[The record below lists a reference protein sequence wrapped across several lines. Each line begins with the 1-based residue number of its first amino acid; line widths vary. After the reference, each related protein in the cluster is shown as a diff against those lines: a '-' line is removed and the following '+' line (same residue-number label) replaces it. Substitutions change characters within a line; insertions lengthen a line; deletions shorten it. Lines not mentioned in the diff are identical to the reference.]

1 MSITEYALK
10 NSRVTLFALI
20 LVLIASLSAFFNL
33 SRSADPQ
40 ITIRVARIVTLL
52 PGASPE
58 RVEKLITDKI
68 EKKVQEIP
76 ELDFISSESKVGT
89 SIIIVALKEKY
100 FDLRP
105 IWDKLRR
112 KVEQATSTLP
122 PGVIGPIVND
132 EFGDV
137 FGIIVSIT
145 GEDFSYA
152 EVKDIADEVRDEFL
166 MLDSVAKVDILGAQE
181 ERFFIEYDNTR
192 LAEIGISPAQLAQ
205 TLRNRNIIDP
215 GGSISTGMERISIE
229 PSGNYETIA
238 DLGNTI
244 IDIPG
249 KKQLVYLRDLAT
261 IRSGYVDPAVARMH
275 ANGVTALG
283 VAVSMVRGENILL
296 LGEKSQA
303 LVERL
308 KGIYP
313 IGVEFNIVAFEPVK
327 VEQMLS
333 EFFLSLAQAIF
344 AVAIIALLALGIRN
358 GLIVSTL
365 MPMAILLG
373 FIVMNFFDI
382 GLHKISMAALMISL
396 GLLVDN
402 AVVMVESIVVLT
414 RQGKST
420 AKAAIES
427 ANELKI
433 PLLTSS
439 LTTSAAFLPQFLAES
454 VSGEFTSALFKV
466 VTITLLSSFL
476 LTLTM
481 IPLLCVV
488 FLKTKDSVAR
498 SLSESY
504 TSVMYRS
511 YRSALIFVLKHRL
524 LTLVALIAIFVGS
537 MQGFAILPKAFFPK
551 AMVPLITAE
560 IDLPV
565 GAPIERTEAMVSDL
579 EAYMSKTW
587 KAENR
592 DDGRGIASWAS
603 FIGSGG
609 TRYTLNWTPEAPT
622 PEYASMMI
630 NTTDSDIVPEI
641 VAGMND
647 FIFQN
652 YPDVT
657 AVVKRT
663 VEGPPVKS
671 PVGVRLTGKEV
682 NTLFEIAGEVQRK
695 LESIAGTH
703 EVSDDWG
710 SWAKKFY
717 IRIDQAKARRAGVSS
732 QDIATSLQAGL
743 SGINVTHFRED
754 VDLIPVTLRS
764 VQATRPGLDKL
775 ESMQVYSQSR
785 GTSVPLSQVAAVEV
799 IWEPAKIFRRD
810 RSRAVTVSSEL
821 QDGFTS
827 EAISAE
833 LSVWLD
839 EQASSWPA
847 GYRYEVTGAAYES
860 AKASGAIQAKMPIG
874 VMVIIML
881 LVWQFNSFRKP
892 LIILCT
898 IPMSLIGVVSG
909 LLIMDSYFGILTFL
923 GIISLAGIVVNN
935 AIVLLDRVNIE
946 ITQNGLQPDMAIVV
960 AAQRRLRPILVTTA
974 TTIGGLMP
982 LMLTGSMFD
991 TMAIAI
997 VFGLLV
1003 ATVLTLGFIPLLY
1016 SLFYR
1021 VDFKGFDYHKA
1032 IADI

>member
-10 NSRVTLFALI
+10 NNRITLFAILLI
-20 LVLIASLSAFFNL
+20 LVVSIGSFFSL

-40 ITIRVARIVTLL
+40 ITIRMARIVTLL

-58 RVEKLITDKI
+58 RIEKLITDKI

-89 SIIIVALKEKY
+89 SIVLVALKEKY

-112 KVEQATSTLP
+112 KVDSAKPALP
-122 PGVIGPIVND
+122 PGVIGPFVND

-166 MLDSVAKVDILGAQE
+166 MLDEVAKVDVLGAQE
-181 ERFFIEYDNTR
+181 EQFFIEYDNTR

-205 TLRNRNIIDP
+205 ILRGRNIIDP

-229 PSGNYETIA
+229 PSGNYETIE

-261 IRSGYVDPAVARMH
+261 IRSGYVDPAVTRMH
-275 ANGVTALG
+275 ANGSPALG

-296 LGEKSQA
+296 LGEKSKA
-303 LVERL
+303 LVERIN
-308 KGIYP
+308 GVYP
-313 IGVEFNIVAFEPVK
+313 IGIEFEIVAFEPNK
-327 VEQMLS
+327 VEGMLS
-333 EFFLSLAQAIF
+333 EFFTSLGQAIL
-344 AVAIIALLALGIRN
+344 AVAFIALFALGIRN
-358 GLIVSTL
+358 GLIVTSL

-373 FIVMNFFDI
+373 FIVMNLVDV

-414 RQGKST
+414 RQGKTT
-420 AKAAIES
+420 ARAAIES

-466 VTITLLSSFL
+466 VTITLLSSYV

-481 IPLLCVV
+481 IPLLCVA

-498 SLSESY
+498 SLADSY
-504 TSVMYRS
+504 ENRLYRG
-511 YRSALIFVLKHRL
+511 YRGGLIFVLKHRIM
-524 LTLVALIAIFVGS
+524 TLVVLISVFLVS
-537 MQGFAILPKAFFPK
+537 MQGFGILPKAFFPK
-551 AMVPLITAE
+551 ALAPLITVE

-565 GAPIERTEAMVSDL
+565 GAPIERTEAMVTDL
-579 EAYMSKTW
+579 ENYMYSTW
-587 KAENR
+587 KADQRE
-592 DDGRGIASWAS
+592 DGRGIANWAS

-630 NTTDSDIVPEI
+630 NTTDSDVVPEVI
-641 VAGMND
+641 AGMD
-647 FIFQN
+647 QFIFQN

-657 AVVKRT
+657 AIVKRT

-671 PVGVRLTGKEV
+671 PVGIRLTGKEV
-682 NTLFEIAGEVQRK
+682 NTLFEIADQVKQK
-695 LESIAGTH
+695 LHSMPGTRDIA
-703 EVSDDWG
+703 DNWG
-710 SWAKKFY
+710 SWAKKLY
-717 IRIDQAKARRAGVSS
+717 IRIDQAKARRAGISS
-732 QDIATSLQAGL
+732 QDIATSLQAGF

-754 VDLIPVTLRS
+754 IDLIPVTLRS
-764 VQATRPGLDKL
+764 KNANQPGLDKL

-785 GTSVPLSQVAAVEV
+785 GTSVPLSQVAVVEV
-799 IWEPAKIFRRD
+799 MWEPAKIFRRD

-821 QDGFTS
+821 EEGFTS
-827 EAISAE
+827 EAVSAE
-833 LSVWLD
+833 LSDWLN
-839 EQASSWPA
+839 EQAELWPA
-847 GYRYEVTGAAYES
+847 GYRFEITGAAHES

-874 VMVIIML
+874 IMVIVAL
-881 LVWQFNSFRKP
+881 LIWQFNSFRKP
-892 LIILCT
+892 LIILFT

-909 LLIMDSYFGILTFL
+909 LLLMDSYFGILTFL

-946 ITQNGLQPDMAIVV
+946 ITENGMSPDLAIVV

-982 LMLTGSMFD
+982 LMLTGTMFD

-1016 SLFYR
+1016 SLF
-1021 VDFKGFDYHKA
+1021 FKVNFKDFDYQKA
-1032 IADI
+1032 VSDV